1 MRAKD
6 YITAKQ
12 LIDYENKNHV
22 VSVYPRKHIACID
35 GFKYY
40 KINAGTL
47 FEVYILQKVWFFSNR
62 LKQTA

>member
-47 FEVYILQKVWFFSNR
+47 ARYKYFQEHDFLV
-62 LKQTA
+62 TD

>member
-1 MRAKD
+1 MEARD

-12 LIDYENKNHV
+12 LVNYENKNHV
-22 VSVYPRKHIACID
+22 VSVQPRKHIACID

-47 FEVYILQKVWFFSNR
+47 SRYKYFKKYGFLV
-62 LKQTA
+62 TD

>member
-6 YITAKQ
+6 YITARQ

-22 VSVYPRKHIACID
+22 VSIQPRKHIACID

-40 KINAGTL
+40 KINVGTL
-47 FEVYILQKVWFFSNR
+47 ARYKYFKKHDFLV
-62 LKQTA
+62 TD